1 MTIDYLGK
9 IPVLSPVDT
18 EQLEKRQFTRLLVDS
33 IFPYGSIFRPV
44 FKPISIF
51 IEGHIVLLDNE
62 PYPMNFDGVLDD
74 TVCYKMEDQLFFFPR
89 ALPTELKG
97 VAV

>member
-1 MTIDYLGK
+1 MMIDYLGK
-9 IPVLSPVDT
+9 IPVPSPV
-18 EQLEKRQFTRLLVDS
+18 EMGRREKRQFTRLLVDS
-33 IFPYGSIFRPV
+33 IFPYGSIFLPV

-51 IEGHIVLLDNE
+51 IEGHLMLLDNE
-62 PYPMNFDGVLDD
+62 SYPMNFDGVLDD

-97 VAV
+97 IAV